1 MDCAVEAGVGVVV
14 GGSDVSPEHK
24 VLWASTATSTAAPTY
39 DDRSRQGLDLGAVPT
54 KPPSPSSVTLMAASA
69 ADTSPPRPARA
80 SSPTPP
86 VTTAGEERF

>member
-1 MDCAVEAGVGVVV
+1 VVTDGLCGGTVGVVV

-24 VLWASTATSTAAPTY
+24 VLWASAAASPTY

-54 KPPSPSSVTLMAASA
+54 KPPSPSGATLMAASA

-80 SSPTPP
+80 SSPL
-86 VTTAGEERF
+86 RR